1 MKENPEVKKIIKALE
16 RRYGIPSFDGFSEPL
31 DELIFTILSQNTND
45 INRDRAWKKL
55 KDTFPHWESVL
66 NTTPEKLASVI
77 RVAGLAQE
85 KSKNILSILKKLK
98 KEYKKLSLKFLKDY
112 DREKARDFL
121 LSFRGVGP
129 KTAACVLLFSLKK
142 PAFPVDTHI
151 FRVTKRLGL
160 IEGRITMEKAHKV
173 MEKVVPSQKYHSFH
187 INLIRHGRAI
197 CHPRAPECTICVINR
212 YCEYFKKSPS
222 GLAPISIPTSS

>member
-1 MKENPEVKKIIKALE
+1 MKEKPELKGIIKALE
-16 RRYGIPSFDGFSEPL
+16 KRYGIPFSDGFSEPL
-31 DELIFTILSQNTND
+31 DELVFTILSQNTND

-55 KDTFPHWESVL
+55 KDNFPDWESVL
-66 NTTPEKLASVI
+66 NITQKKLKSVI
-77 RVAGLAQE
+77 RVAGLAEE

-98 KEYKKLSLKFLKDY
+98 KENKKLSLKFLKDY
-112 DREKARDFL
+112 DTEKARNFL
-121 LSFRGVGP
+121 LSFKGVGP

-160 IEGRITMEKAHKV
+160 IGNKITIEKAHKI
-173 MEKVVPSQKYHSFH
+173 MEAMVPSQKYHSFH
-187 INLIRHGRAI
+187 INLIRHGRLI

-212 YCEYFKKSPS
+212 YCKFFKSTHPE
-222 GLAPISIPTSS
+222 LAPISTPISA